1 MYCVLFPMASTARE
15 VQLLLLKMT
24 IKNKKIKKSDSVE
37 CDRV

>member
-1 MYCVLFPMASTARE
+1 MYCVLFPVASTARE

-24 IKNKKIKKSDSVE
+24 KKNKIIQKSDSIE